1 MTSLQSWLS
10 WLSSDIRGGIYR
22 GSNNL
27 SLFIRKRIERLNLR
41 QILGLNLAGLAFF
54 GAVIMPQASD
64 FISSI
69 EVMVETQETIVHVVP
84 TQSKFQWPLSRFA
97 ISQRFYVAHPG
108 MDLTAP
114 LGTPVYPVANGRVS
128 IVNIL
133 YWGFGNHVIIEH
145 DKGIASLYAHLSK
158 VEVKEGQE
166 VTKATRLG
174 AVGSTGWSTG
184 NHLHLEVYQDGI
196 PINPIEVLPEIKQA
210 LP

>member
-1 MTSLQSWLS
+1 MNQVQAWLS
-10 WLSSDIRGGIYR
+10 WAIGDFRGGIYR
-22 GSNNL
+22 GSNHL
-27 SLFIRKRIERLNLR
+27 SLWLRKHIENLPLR
-41 QILGLNLAGLAFF
+41 QLLGLNLAGLAFF
-54 GAVIMPQASD
+54 AAVVMPGASD
-64 FISSI
+64 VFSNV
-69 EVMVETQETIVHVVP
+69 EVLFETQETVVNVVP
-84 TQSKFQWPLSRFA
+84 THSQFQWPLSRFS

-114 LGTPVYPVANGRVS
+114 QGTAIFPVAVGRVTMTNDFS
-128 IVNIL
+128 
-133 YWGFGNHVIIEH
+133 WGFGNHLLIEH

-184 NHLHLEVYQDGI
+184 NHLHLEVYQDGM
-196 PINPIEVLPEIKQA
+196 PINPTEVLPEIKQV